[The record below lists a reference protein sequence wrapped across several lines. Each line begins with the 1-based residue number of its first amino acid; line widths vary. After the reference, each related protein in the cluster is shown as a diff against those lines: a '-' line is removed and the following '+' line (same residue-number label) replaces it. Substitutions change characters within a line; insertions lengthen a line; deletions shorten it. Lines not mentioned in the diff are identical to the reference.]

1 MTAAEQRI
9 SNGSDRILCGVPI
22 GAGTWFAAARSSCP
36 ADPEDPDTSS
46 EERQEAVKELMG
58 LTKRMEQEKELE
70 GLILAKGYKEA
81 AAFVQPNAVTVVV
94 RAAQITP
101 EDAARITDLAV
112 RSTGRP
118 AEQVSIIAK

>member
-1 MTAAEQRI
+1 
-9 SNGSDRILCGVPI
+9 
-22 GAGTWFAAARSSCP
+22 
-36 ADPEDPDTSS
+36 
-46 EERQEAVKELMG
+46 VKELMG